1 MTTVFV
7 LYLHVL
13 AWIMVGGFLVIM
25 GQFMNIIGHCMC
37 LQWLHPVYCNTFV
50 DYNYII
56 EPSNQSPS
64 LESNINCDNCNSHV
78 SL

>member
-1 MTTVFV
+1 MTMVLV
-7 LYLHVL
+7 LYLL

-37 LQWLHPVYCNTFV
+37 LHWLHPVYCNTFV

-78 SL
+78 CL